1 MDISLFRISR
11 IFCRNMTLRYAVV
24 PQTAAFLLPSALEKQ
39 FSESSLLGCAFF
51 TAMGAI
57 RNAADLR
64 SGESLVIIGAG
75 GVGQGI
81 IQLAKH
87 LGASPII
94 AAP

>member
-1 MDISLFRISR
+1 
-11 IFCRNMTLRYAVV
+11 MTLRYAVV